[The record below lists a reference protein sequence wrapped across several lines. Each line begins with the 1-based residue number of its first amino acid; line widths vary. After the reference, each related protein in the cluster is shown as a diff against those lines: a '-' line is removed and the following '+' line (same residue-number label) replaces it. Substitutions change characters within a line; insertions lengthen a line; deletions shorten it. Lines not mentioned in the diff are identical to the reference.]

1 MHRSPVN
8 KSKSSKQF
16 NNRHSKT
23 NKVNLSS
30 PRRGGI
36 RL

>member
-8 KSKSSKQF
+8 KGKSAKRF
-16 NNRHSKT
+16 NDRHSKT
-23 NKVNLSS
+23 NKVNLSA